1 MASVR
6 LDRWLPAL
14 ALAGAGMFIA
24 ITSWLDGSVA
34 TGIVLTALF
43 AVFGWWSWPGRR
55 GPHVSHR
62 EAQEA
67 AATDDVIVYWRPG

>member
-1 MASVR
+1 MASMR

-14 ALAGAGMFIA
+14 VLVGAGTFIV
-24 ITSWLDGSVA
+24 ITSWLDSVV

-62 EAQEA
+62 DAQESA
-67 AATDDVIVYWRPG
+67 AANDVIVYWRPG